1 MKALKVSIAVLL
13 CGLILYNSLG
23 YWMVFSFVQ
32 SKIKDH
38 AFATIAHLP
47 EKSLIPITL
56 PINNTSRLIQK
67 KNRLEIKLDGQMYD
81 VVKSRINGNNIT
93 YYCIRDI
100 KEERMI
106 QKIGLLNRTGKN
118 ELPLRKTALLIID
131 HVIKTALIN
140 GNLTFSNFSV
150 KFKNVA
156 QTIVKYSAPL
166 ILIPAPP
173 PQF

>member
-1 MKALKVSIAVLL
+1 MKALKVSIAILL
-13 CGLILYNSLG
+13 CGLFLYNSLG

-38 AFATIAHLP
+38 AFAAIAHLP

-67 KNRLEIKLDGQMYD
+67 KNRLEIKLDGQMFD
-81 VVKSRINGNNIT
+81 VVKSRIDGNSIT

-100 KEERMI
+100 KEERML
-106 QKIGLLNRTGKN
+106 QKIGLLSRTGKN
-118 ELPLRKTALLIID
+118 ELPLRKTAMLIID
-131 HVIKTALIN
+131 HVIKTALIS
-140 GNLTFSNFSV
+140 GNLTFNNYPV
-150 KFKNVA
+150 LIKNV
-156 QTIVKYSAPL
+156 TSTFIKYSAPL